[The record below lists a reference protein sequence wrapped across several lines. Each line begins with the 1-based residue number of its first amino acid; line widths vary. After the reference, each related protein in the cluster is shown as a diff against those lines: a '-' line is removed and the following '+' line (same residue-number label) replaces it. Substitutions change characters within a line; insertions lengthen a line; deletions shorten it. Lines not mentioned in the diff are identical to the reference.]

1 MEDKT
6 LTMTGWWE
14 SLAEAVTASFSQII
28 AFLPTIILAILLLGM
43 GYLLARVVSIATIR
57 FLQFVGFDRL
67 LSRTAVQTL
76 LERSGTKQK
85 VSEILGMIG
94 FWIIFLV
101 FLIKASD
108 TLGLTM
114 LSDALTGLAN
124 YIPKIGIAVLVLII
138 GLMAANFVRELITMT
153 CSSAGIT
160 HGTMVAQAVYV
171 AVVLLIVVTA
181 IDALG
186 IDTELLNNTIVI
198 LLAGLIG
205 GAALSFGL
213 GSRNAVANLIAAHY
227 LSPVVRVGMTVKVGE
242 TQGTVVAVTPISV
255 VVETREGRVIIPASQ
270 FSESTAVIAHPEK

>member
-1 MEDKT
+1 
-6 LTMTGWWE
+6 
-14 SLAEAVTASFSQII
+14 
-28 AFLPTIILAILLLGM
+28 
-43 GYLLARVVSIATIR
+43 
-57 FLQFVGFDRL
+57 
-67 LSRTAVQTL
+67 
-76 LERSGTKQK
+76 

-114 LSDALTGLAN
+114 VSDALTGLAN
-124 YIPKIGIAVLVLII
+124 YIPSIGIAVLILIL

-153 CSSAGIT
+153 CISAGIT

-171 AVVLLIVVTA
+171 AVVLLIIVTA

-186 IDTELLNNTIVI
+186 IDTELLNSTIVI

-227 LSPVVRVGMTVKVGE
+227 LSPVVRIGMMVKVGE
-242 TQGTVVAVTPISV
+242 TQGTIVAVTPISV

-270 FSESTAVIAHPEK
+270 FSEATAVLKHPEQ

>member
-1 MEDKT
+1 MQEKKVT
-6 LTMTGWWE
+6 MFGWVEGLTD
-14 SLAEAVTASFSQII
+14 AVTASLTQIV
-28 AFLPTIILAILLLGM
+28 AFLPTVILAFMLLAL
-43 GYLLARVVSIATIR
+43 GYLLARVVSIVVTR
-57 FLQFVGFDRL
+57 LLQLMGFDRL

-85 VSEILGMIG
+85 SSEILGMIA

-108 TLGLTM
+108 TLQLTM
-114 LSDALTGLAN
+114 VSDALTTIAY
-124 YIPKIGIAVLVLII
+124 YIPKIGIAVLVLIL
-138 GLMAANFVRELITMT
+138 GLIAANFVRELITMT

-186 IDTELLNNTIVI
+186 INTDLLNNTIVI

-213 GSRNAVANLIAAHY
+213 GSRAAVANLIAAHY
-227 LSPVVRVGMTVKVGE
+227 LGSVVRVGMTVKIGDN
-242 TQGTVVAVTPISV
+242 QGTVVAVTPISV
-255 VVETREGRVIIPASQ
+255 VLETIEGRVVVPASQ
-270 FSESTAVIAHPEK
+270 FTESTAVITHPER